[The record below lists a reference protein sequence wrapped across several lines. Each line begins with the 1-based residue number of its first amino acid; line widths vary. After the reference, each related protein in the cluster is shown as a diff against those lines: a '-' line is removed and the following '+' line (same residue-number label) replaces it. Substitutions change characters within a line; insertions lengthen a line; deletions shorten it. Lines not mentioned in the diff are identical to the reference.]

1 MSRPQ
6 PCNNDGAP
14 DMNIIKQVRHCRTLL
29 DRSARLRF
37 SVFSKL
43 LVALFAVLFF
53 GFCLQ
58 LLGISRQA
66 DEIDDKWIANT
77 RLLGEV
83 SDRLTELRLAQA
95 YIVLANDSA
104 ATTHALQLAAQHRQA
119 IRNAHEEFLVLDSSR
134 TLTQSSAV
142 FETVE
147 QYLNEEQ
154 EWERAGGSLVAFSHR
169 FTDSTDR
176 LYKAADE
183 AVDSLID
190 GNAKAARF
198 DTSAISRTSYR
209 LLVVIV
215 ASGLL
220 MAAASM
226 WMRRKLETNVFAPLE
241 GIAGALA
248 RLSAGEAD
256 ARIPSVDRDDE
267 IGSLAQAFQ
276 RFRQSAQAL
285 EEAYTAT
292 KLAEQVA
299 DRLARHDSLTGL
311 ANRRMLS
318 SRIDNL
324 MCAADTAKCATH
336 FVYVIDLD
344 RFKAVNDLHGHEGG
358 DTVLCT
364 VAARL
369 RALVREEDVVARLGG
384 DEFAVVARVEGT
396 PAFDNAAQLAT
407 RIGEM
412 IRAPI
417 QIGHSEVEV
426 GSSIG
431 IALCGRDGHDAAT
444 LLRAADAAMYRAK
457 SRRCGDFQFFEES
470 MQEDLRCLA
479 ALELDVRNAVAQHAI
494 EPHYQPLV
502 DLRTNRTYGFEILAR
517 WTHPARGSVEPDT
530 FIPVIERLGLA
541 TTFTLSMLRRACR
554 DARLWPGRMTLALN
568 LSPHQLADP
577 LLPAQLLSVLSEE
590 SFEPSRLEI
599 EITESALVGDLPT
612 AKSIIDNFR
621 RWGIRVSLDDFGTG
635 YSSLHH
641 LRELHFDKIK
651 IDRSFIQSMLSDA
664 ESAKIVDAILCLSD
678 GLGLTT
684 LAEGIESAELQQA
697 LTQRGCAYGQG
708 FLFGKAVRAE
718 EVAGLLR
725 PGQLQMSVSA

>member
-1 MSRPQ
+1 
-6 PCNNDGAP
+6 
-14 DMNIIKQVRHCRTLL
+14 
-29 DRSARLRF
+29 
-37 SVFSKL
+37 
-43 LVALFAVLFF
+43 
-53 GFCLQ
+53 
-58 LLGISRQA
+58 
-66 DEIDDKWIANT
+66 
-77 RLLGEV
+77 
-83 SDRLTELRLAQA
+83 
-95 YIVLANDSA
+95 
-104 ATTHALQLAAQHRQA
+104 
-119 IRNAHEEFLVLDSSR
+119 
-134 TLTQSSAV
+134 
-142 FETVE
+142 
-147 QYLNEEQ
+147 
-154 EWERAGGSLVAFSHR
+154 
-169 FTDSTDR
+169 
-176 LYKAADE
+176 
-183 AVDSLID
+183 
-190 GNAKAARF
+190 
-198 DTSAISRTSYR
+198 
-209 LLVVIV
+209 
-215 ASGLL
+215 
-220 MAAASM
+220 
-226 WMRRKLETNVFAPLE
+226 
-241 GIAGALA
+241 
-248 RLSAGEAD
+248 
-256 ARIPSVDRDDE
+256 
-267 IGSLAQAFQ
+267 
-276 RFRQSAQAL
+276 
-285 EEAYTAT
+285 
-292 KLAEQVA
+292 
-299 DRLARHDSLTGL
+299 
-311 ANRRMLS
+311 
-318 SRIDNL
+318 
-324 MCAADTAKCATH
+324 
-336 FVYVIDLD
+336 
-344 RFKAVNDLHGHEGG
+344 
-358 DTVLCT
+358 
-364 VAARL
+364 
-369 RALVREEDVVARLGG
+369 
-384 DEFAVVARVEGT
+384 
-396 PAFDNAAQLAT
+396 
-407 RIGEM
+407 
-412 IRAPI
+412 
-417 QIGHSEVEV
+417 
-426 GSSIG
+426 
-431 IALCGRDGHDAAT
+431 
-444 LLRAADAAMYRAK
+444 
-457 SRRCGDFQFFEES
+457 